1 MLGFLVD
8 LGFQSILI
16 LLLLLPNPFFLPR
29 LSIRKILL
37 HPRPLKQPLPIVQI
51 YVQNSIRPRF
61 LLMLLL
67 MSMRHLH
74 VPGLVMLIQ
83 GYLVKSV
90 MSRPLEYSFRYLP

>member
-16 LLLLLPNPFFLPR
+16 LLLLLPNPLFLPR

-51 YVQNSIRPRF
+51 YVQNRIRPRF

-67 MSMRHLH
+67 MPMRHLH

-90 MSRPLEYSFRYLP
+90 MGRPLEYSFRYLP